1 MSVLPPVEIDCKNIL
16 DNSTKNLA
24 EDLPNGVDENT
35 TLWYEDVYIIV
46 DRWTYI
52 FAWMVFE
59 WSCWPYSN
67 LGWGTTYT
75 YRGERTRYITL
86 NREFDLNIYNE
97 VSCIFRDDVF
107 IKSSQQLY
115 RSDSNKDIS
124 IIRLNYHSQNV
135 EC

>member
-16 DNSTKNLA
+16 DNSTKKLA

-59 WSCWPYSN
+59 WSCWP
-67 LGWGTTYT
+67 
-75 YRGERTRYITL
+75 
-86 NREFDLNIYNE
+86 
-97 VSCIFRDDVF
+97 
-107 IKSSQQLY
+107 
-115 RSDSNKDIS
+115 
-124 IIRLNYHSQNV
+124 
-135 EC
+135 